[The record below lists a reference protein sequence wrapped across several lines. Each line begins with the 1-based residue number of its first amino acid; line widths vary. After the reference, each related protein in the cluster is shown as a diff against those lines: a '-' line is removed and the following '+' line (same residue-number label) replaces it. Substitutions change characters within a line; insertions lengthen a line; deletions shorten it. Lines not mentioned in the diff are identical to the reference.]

1 MKGSD
6 GGGGGRPPSPRRGA
20 GRQRGCVT
28 ERRVTRCPPTA
39 VQRSTRTEAASVL
52 LLIPA
57 EKSWVQ
63 GWGTEQPPAW
73 QPRFC
78 TGPSCARGCRA
89 EVAGT
94 SRAEDPSVSAA
105 RGEWRVEGAPGRAM
119 GWVLRLVSLPQP
131 CLRVGAVPGGP
142 LRRPLSDRYELKHAL
157 HVSKLPKGKHSVKG
171 KYCQSCGSGPWTAP
185 HQQGGP
191 SPWKP
196 RPWLGCDTAG
206 GSFQKLPSRGCPGVT
221 DATGASEH
229 RQLQCRGPLRIM
241 DGGAGGTWG
250 VRTPAA
256 WLRDCWNSA
265 HETM

>member
-1 MKGSD
+1 MKASD

-39 VQRSTRTEAASVL
+39 VQRSTRTEAASVP

-105 RGEWRVEGAPGRAM
+105 RGEWREHLAVRWAGFSGLSPS
-119 GWVLRLVSLPQP
+119 LNLVCESEP
-131 CLRVGAVPGGP
+131 CPGGP

-171 KYCQSCGSGPWTAP
+171 KCCQSCGSGPWTAP
-185 HQQGGP
+185 HQ
-191 SPWKP
+191 
-196 RPWLGCDTAG
+196 
-206 GSFQKLPSRGCPGVT
+206 
-221 DATGASEH
+221 H
-229 RQLQCRGPLRIM
+229 
-241 DGGAGGTWG
+241 GGAFSLE
-250 VRTPAA
+250 AA
-256 WLRDCWNSA
+256 SLARL
-265 HETM
+265 